1 LNKSLQWR
9 AVDFASLKVVD
20 WDGEF
25 TVFQPAAGKTH
36 FLNEMG
42 LQILVLLDQSPAT
55 LEHLC
60 QLLSEHFLSLKDK
73 LFMQQIQQTLHRF
86 EALGLIASIN
96 HSQ

>member
-1 LNKSLQWR
+1 
-9 AVDFASLKVVD
+9 VVD

-42 LQILVLLDQSPAT
+42 LHILILLDRAPTT

-60 QLLSEHFLSLKDK
+60 QLLAERFSLLSDES
-73 LFMQQIQQTLHRF
+73 FMQQIQQTLHRF
-86 EALGLIASIN
+86 EALGLVASAN
-96 HSQ
+96 PPQ